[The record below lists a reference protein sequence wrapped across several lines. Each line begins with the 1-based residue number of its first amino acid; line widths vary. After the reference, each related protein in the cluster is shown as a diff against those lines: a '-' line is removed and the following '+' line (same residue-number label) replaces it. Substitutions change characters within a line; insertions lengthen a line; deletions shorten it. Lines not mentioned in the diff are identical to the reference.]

1 MTNTRSPPPRSPSPR
16 SPSPR
21 SPSPRSPPLS
31 PVKCHQPRRSSKR
44 RSSKRRS
51 SKRRSSK
58 RVRGGH
64 ECDKG
69 KRYYYYA
76 PDNFERKLA
85 YRMKKA
91 YGKWPDNWDP
101 CESCDQCTGTRHFNL
116 PVLADCNQ
124 CRIKLKKELD
134 AFASYIE
141 KAKPHNWRN
150 FMTQAETV
158 KARMNQYARKLER
171 GMRMY
176 KQNPYWDQEAVI
188 VDPAGNI
195 VSVDA

>member
-21 SPSPRSPPLS
+21 SPAKIRSPPVS
-31 PVKCHQPRRSSKR
+31 PVKCHQP
-44 RSSKRRS
+44 RRS

-176 KQNPYWDQEAVI
+176 KQNPYWDQESVI

>member
-1 MTNTRSPPPRSPSPR
+1 MTNIRSPSPR
-16 SPSPR
+16 SPAKI
-21 SPSPRSPPLS
+21 RSPPVS
-31 PVKCHQPRRSSKR
+31 PVKCHQPRRSRRRSSKR

-76 PDNFERKLA
+76 PDNFERKL
-85 YRMKKA
+85 
-91 YGKWPDNWDP
+91 
-101 CESCDQCTGTRHFNL
+101 QCTGTRHFNL

-176 KQNPYWDQEAVI
+176 KQNPYWDQESVI